1 MCCSGTAKVDIV
13 YLIKFLRCSQKLRVC
28 VVFAQNNIAV
38 EGKADKLSFY
48 HFLVKNGVG
57 KYDKPAAE

>member
-1 MCCSGTAKVDIV
+1 M

-28 VVFAQNNIAV
+28 VVFSQNNIAV
-38 EGKADKLSFY
+38 VSEDEKLSFY